1 MSSRCRIE
9 RVAPILACVLAGAVL
24 GGCSRDEDPQLIP
37 PAGMTQQGAPVR
49 TSAIR
54 AGATA
59 AATMI
64 DAAARNPFEGDNRAV
79 AEGRR
84 LYSEMNCAGCH
95 GGAGGGGMGPPFA
108 DAEWIYGSNP
118 ENIVQSIL
126 QGRPNGMPSFGGR
139 LPETEAW
146 KVAAFVRSLDKTA
159 PSTGAGTGQ
168 AGSRKGQTEAE
179 R

>member
-1 MSSRCRIE
+1 M
-9 RVAPILACVLAGAVL
+9 LACVLAGAVI
-24 GGCSRDEDPQLIP
+24 GGCSRDDDPQLIP
-37 PAGMTQQGAPVR
+37 SAGMTQQGTPVR
-49 TSAIR
+49 TSTLR
-54 AGATA
+54 AGATVV
-59 AATMI
+59 
-64 DAAARNPFEGDNRAV
+64 DVAARNPYEGDDRAV

-84 LYSEMNCAGCH
+84 LYGEMNCLGCH

-126 QGRPNGMPSFGGR
+126 QGRPNGMPAFGGK
-139 LPETEAW
+139 LPESEAW

-159 PSTGAGTGQ
+159 ASPEAGTGQ
-168 AGSRKGQTEAE
+168 AGSRKGQTEGE